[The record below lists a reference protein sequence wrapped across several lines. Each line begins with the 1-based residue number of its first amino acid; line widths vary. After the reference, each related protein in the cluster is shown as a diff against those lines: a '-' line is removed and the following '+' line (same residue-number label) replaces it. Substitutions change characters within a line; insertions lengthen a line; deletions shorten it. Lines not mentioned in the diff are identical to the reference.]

1 MKSINKILL
10 TLSASL
16 VLSACSSSSNLNQ
29 DEILLKKQVET
40 NLTKSINE
48 ISVALNE
55 LQLINRGIKGVT
67 DTKTAIGNTV
77 AGRIVAKTG
86 EEPKTMHTLGGKV
99 EDKSTKVETKLTV
112 DTKKVDTQSSKGRES
127 VLSTALDQKVRL
139 NWDGEA
145 SDLLNSLS
153 KKIGFNFVEE
163 GNKQSLPVKVSAKNQ
178 TIKDIFGLI
187 DSQTSGK
194 ADIKISSINK
204 TIKLIYTK

>member
-16 VLSACSSSSNLNQ
+16 VLSACSSSNINQ
-29 DEILLKKQVET
+29 DENLLKKQVET

-55 LQLINRGIKGVT
+55 LQLINRGVKGVT

-86 EEPKTMHTLGGKV
+86 EEPKTAHTLGGKV
-99 EDKSTKVETKLTV
+99 EDKSAKVETKLTV
-112 DTKKVDTQSSKGRES
+112 DTKKVDTQSSKGREA